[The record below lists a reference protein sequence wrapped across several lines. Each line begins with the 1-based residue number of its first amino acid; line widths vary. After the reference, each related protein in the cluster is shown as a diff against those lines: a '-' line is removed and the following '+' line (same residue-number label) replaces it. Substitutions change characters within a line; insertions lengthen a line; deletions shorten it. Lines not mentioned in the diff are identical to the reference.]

1 MAAFRFEVP
10 GESLATRI
18 GQFRLAAPAM
28 DNFSR
33 SQLIRKAVIPTR
45 GGVVAAAHRRAA
57 EVGASALD
65 AGGDAVDAAVSVSF
79 AIGVVE
85 PWMSGPAAGGAMV
98 LWRAG
103 EQRARVVDYGM
114 RSPMALDPADYPL
127 TGAGPTMDL
136 FTWPAVLDD
145 RNVQGATA
153 VAVPGV
159 VAGMGLVHTEYGRL
173 PWKDLVVPAVRL
185 AKEGLLVDWVSALL
199 TASVARS
206 LAADPDA
213 AKMFLDNGTWPIC
226 GAWTAVSERHLDQRA
241 MAATL
246 EQLAHKGP
254 RELYEGEVA
263 RALVRDLRAKG
274 SRMAE
279 ADLAGY
285 QARIVDAQAVP
296 YRDACIFVAPGLT
309 GGPTLAQAL
318 RILEAELE
326 PVRGTPGAESYV
338 AYARALDQ
346 AFSARFAGMGDNTGD
361 AAGLAEA
368 AQTPSST
375 THFNVVDR
383 HGNVCAVTQTL
394 LSIFGSRVVSPST
407 GLLLNNGIM
416 WFDPVPGRP
425 NSLGPGK
432 RCLGNFCPVIGEAGD
447 GRRFALGA
455 SGGRKIIGAVLLI
468 ISFMVDHDLTLEQAF
483 HQQRIDMSG
492 GGNAIADRT
501 LPQGVLDALA
511 AAFPT
516 TTAVRTNFPYAFA
529 CPAAVLREGDL
540 NMGCTEIMSPWGDA
554 VAEAK
559 FL

>member
-1 MAAFRFEVP
+1 
-10 GESLATRI
+10 
-18 GQFRLAAPAM
+18 M

-33 SQLIRKAVIPTR
+33 SQIIRKAVIPTR

-57 EVGASALD
+57 EVGATVLD
-65 AGGDAVDAAVSVSF
+65 AGGDAVDAAVAVSF

-103 EQRARVVDYGM
+103 EGRARVVDYGM
-114 RSPMALDPADYPL
+114 RSPMGLNPADYPL
-127 TGAGPTMDL
+127 TGAGTAKDL

-145 RNVQGATA
+145 RNVEGATA

-159 VAGMGLVHTEYGRL
+159 VSGMGLAHAEYGRM
-173 PWKDLVVPAVRL
+173 PWKDLLAPAVEL
-185 AKEGLLVDWVSALL
+185 AKQGLLVDWFSTLL
-199 TASVARS
+199 TTSVARS

-213 AKMFLDNGTWPIC
+213 ARMFLDDGTWPIS
-226 GAWTAVSERHLDQRA
+226 GGWTAVCDRHLDQKA

-246 EQLAHKGP
+246 DQIARHGP
-254 RELYEGEVA
+254 REFYEGEVA

-274 SRMAE
+274 SAMAE
-279 ADLAGY
+279 ADLVGY
-285 QARIVDAQAVP
+285 QARIVDAQTVP
-296 YRDACIFVAPGLT
+296 YRNGRIYVAPGLT
-309 GGPTLAQAL
+309 GGPTLAHAL
-318 RILEAELE
+318 SILETELTSA
-326 PVRGTPGAESYV
+326 RGKPDAASYV

-346 AFSARFAGMGDNTGD
+346 AFNTRLAGMGDAPGD

-368 AQTPSST
+368 AQAPSCT
-375 THFNVVDR
+375 THFSIVDR
-383 HGNVCAVTQTL
+383 HGNMCSVTQTL

-416 WFDPVPGRP
+416 WFDPEPGKP

-432 RCLGNFCPVIGEAGD
+432 RCLGNFCPVIGEAAD

-455 SGGRKIIGAVLLI
+455 SGGRKIIGAVMQI
-468 ISFMVDHDLTLEQAF
+468 ASFMVDHGLTLEEAF
-483 HQQRIDMSG
+483 HQQRVDMSG
-492 GGNAIADRT
+492 ASKVTADRT
-501 LPQGVLDALA
+501 LPQPVLDALA

-529 CPAAVLREGDL
+529 CPAAVLRDGDL
-540 NMGCTEIMSPWGDA
+540 NVGCTEIASPWGDA
-554 VAEAK
+554 VAEGTYS
-559 FL
+559 LN

>member
-1 MAAFRFEVP
+1 
-10 GESLATRI
+10 
-18 GQFRLAAPAM
+18 M

-33 SQLIRKAVIPTR
+33 TQIIRKAVIPTR

-57 EVGASALD
+57 EVGATVLD
-65 AGGDAVDAAVSVSF
+65 AGGDAVDAAVAVSF

-103 EQRARVVDYGM
+103 EGRARVVDYGM

-127 TGAGPTMDL
+127 TGGEPPKDL

-145 RNVQGATA
+145 RNIRGATA

-159 VAGMGLVHTEYGRL
+159 ISGMGLAHAEYGRL
-173 PWKDLVVPAVRL
+173 PWQDLLAPAVTL
-185 AKEGLLVDWVSALL
+185 AKEGMLVDWFSALL
-199 TASVARS
+199 TTSVARE

-213 AKMFLDNGTWPIC
+213 ARMFLDDGTWPIS
-226 GAWTAVSERHLDQRA
+226 GGWTAVTDRHLDQSA
-241 MAATL
+241 MAVTL
-246 EQLAHKGP
+246 EQIARNGP
-254 RELYEGEVA
+254 REFYEGEVA

-274 SRMAE
+274 SRMSE
-279 ADLAGY
+279 GDLARY
-285 QARIVDAQAVP
+285 QARIVDAQTVP
-296 YRDACIFVAPGLT
+296 YRDGRIYIAPGLT

-318 RILEAELE
+318 GILEAALK
-326 PVRGTPGAESYV
+326 PASGTPGAASYV

-346 AFSARFAGMGDNTGD
+346 AFNTRLAGMGDETGD
-361 AAGLAEA
+361 AAGIVEA
-368 AQTPSST
+368 AHAPSST
-375 THFNVVDR
+375 THFCVVDR
-383 HGNVCAVTQTL
+383 HGNMCSVTQTL

-416 WFDPVPGRP
+416 WFDPEPGRP

-432 RCLGNFCPVIGEAGD
+432 RCLGNFCPVIGEGD

-455 SGGRKIIGAVLLI
+455 SGGRKIIGAVLQI
-468 ISFMVDHDLTLEQAF
+468 ISFMLDHGLTLEEAF

-492 GGNAIADRT
+492 ASKVTADRT
-501 LPQGVLDALA
+501 LSRGVLDALA

-529 CPAAVLREGDL
+529 CPSAVLRDGDL

-554 VAEAK
+554 VAEEK
-559 FL
+559 FVT